1 VIEDKTVSYLED
13 NNILGESQGAFRKNR
28 RLEDNVFTLQGI
40 CSLQKKEEK
49 EWNRKQCWM
58 QDTSLFYTIILTK
71 PVRFVITEKDTVV
84 DFLNTYLAFL
94 DLWKAFERVW
104 REGLFYLLWQNGIQG
119 KCWRLLWSLYKKV
132 NNRVL
137 FGNYESDWFS
147 QDYGVKQGCVLSQH
161 CFRFS

>member
-1 VIEDKTVSYLED
+1 MSLLYRVSVLY
-13 NNILGESQGAFRKNR
+13 
-28 RLEDNVFTLQGI
+28 
-40 CSLQKKEEK
+40 KKK
-49 EWNRKQCWM
+49 K
-58 QDTSLFYTIILTK
+58 K
-71 PVRFVITEKDTVV
+71 K
-84 DFLNTYLAFL
+84 NTYLAFL

-147 QDYGVKQGCVLSQH
+147 QDYGVKQRCVFHPTL
-161 CFRFS
+161 FSIPMNDLVSMLDKAGVGVQVSNQLINSLLFADDITWIANSEQELNTLLDIKSKFADKWNLKFTTLNLK